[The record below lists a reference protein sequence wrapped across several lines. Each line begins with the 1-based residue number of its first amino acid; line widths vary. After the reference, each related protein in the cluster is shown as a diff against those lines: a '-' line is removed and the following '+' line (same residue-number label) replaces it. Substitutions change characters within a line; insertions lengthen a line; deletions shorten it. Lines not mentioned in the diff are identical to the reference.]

1 MLWKILLY
9 YGNYF
14 TLTVT
19 LTDFLPI
26 LIVSFEVPFLAPLT
40 VTVTLPLETFLPVI
54 LAIFDLEDLAVNL
67 SVVAFFLFWAVTL
80 TVIFAFL
87 PFLIF
92 TVFLAAFALL
102 TGFATLTV
110 IVAFFPAL
118 VSVILAEEPFVAF
131 LGTEILIFLLLVT
144 FTVASFLLE
153 LLFLPY

>member
-1 MLWKILLY
+1 M
-9 YGNYF
+9 
-14 TLTVT
+14 
-19 LTDFLPI
+19 
-26 LIVSFEVPFLAPLT
+26 
-40 VTVTLPLETFLPVI
+40 
-54 LAIFDLEDLAVNL
+54 
-67 SVVAFFLFWAVTL
+67 
-80 TVIFAFL
+80 

-144 FTVASFLLE
+144 LKAKIDFTLMMDVQFTH
-153 LLFLPY
+153 